1 MSRTAAVSN
10 VSFLH
15 GLSGRPGDANLG
27 SRGLLAGTRVIG
39 TKPLG
44 LGGDGDN
51 ILDQTVAQFDA
62 MIADAKGYIHLIGF
76 SIGAMVACK
85 IAAERPDEV
94 GRLSLISPAAPLQLG
109 DFLPHMAGAPVFQM
123 AQDHPRRLAMATAAQ
138 GLVSRIAPGLIT
150 KVLFAKCGPQ
160 EKALMADEQF
170 KFLLQRALDISY
182 RKNAVQYRRMLA
194 AYVGDWSDT
203 LDGIQ
208 CPVDL
213 WHGSDD
219 SWAPIDMSESLKAA
233 ISSPTVLHE
242 IKGGEHYSTLTKFFA
257 EG

>member
-1 MSRTAAVSN
+1 MSATTAVST
-10 VSFLH
+10 VYFCH
-15 GLSGRPGDANLG
+15 GIPGSPADANLVTE
-27 SRGLLAGTRVIG
+27 GLLPGTRVIAP
-39 TKPLG
+39 KLLE
-44 LGGDGDN
+44 LGGDSDN
-51 ILDQTVAQFDA
+51 ILDQTVAQFDE

-109 DFLPHMAGAPVFQM
+109 DFLPQMAGAPVFQM
-123 AQDHPRRLAMATAAQ
+123 AQDHPRRLAMATVAQ
-138 GLVSRIAPGLIT
+138 GLVSRLAPGLIT

-160 EKALMADEQF
+160 EKALMEDEQF
-170 KFLLQRALDISY
+170 KFLLKRALDNSY
-182 RKNAVQYRRMLA
+182 RKNAVQYRRMLQ
-194 AYVGDWSDT
+194 AYVADWSDT

-219 SWAPIDMSESLKAA
+219 SWAPIDMSEALKAA

-242 IKGGEHYSTLTKFFA
+242 IKGGEHYSTLTKFYA